1 MLKVIEYDGNLKG
14 IAQKLNNRKEE
25 ISIEVNNA
33 VNDIIN
39 DIRKN
44 GNQALINY
52 CRKFDGYQIK
62 DENDFVVSNQEK
74 EETDKPIFK
83 EEVKEERTSK
93 PNLEEKTKEP
103 EKIISKEIS
112 EPEKKKKGN
121 KFWLAIG
128 LIIGFIIGVLFW
140 FVLALIIPDDKMP
153 SAGGN
158 TGTTVVGG
166 TDSQSTENSGSS
178 KKTDVSGATL
188 AFKYVDVS
196 LIPNGL
202 GEGTYKVGKDIDPGE
217 YIAYGL
223 NSVSQIKQFNSL
235 DEQED
240 TEEIDGLFIDL
251 TLEENQYIEV
261 ESGIILPKSTFDM
274 NNLAQYGIYKVG
286 QDIEAGEYKV
296 ASISDSYE
304 SSYEEVDGALGAL
317 EVADE
322 ALGGNVFKTVDLYD
336 GQKYVTLEDGQYVR
350 VVDAALY
357 KN

>member
-1 MLKVIEYDGNLKG
+1 MALIDCPGCGNKVSDRAKACPKCGMNLSLKKKQEEQLLKEKKCSNPQ
-14 IAQKLNNRKEE
+14 IDEESKTLDQTENSIDKEKENETAKPILQESIKEE
-25 ISIEVNNA
+25 KIS
-33 VNDIIN
+33 
-39 DIRKN
+39 
-44 GNQALINY
+44 
-52 CRKFDGYQIK
+52 
-62 DENDFVVSNQEK
+62 
-74 EETDKPIFK
+74 KPIF
-83 EEVKEERTSK
+83 
-93 PNLEEKTKEP
+93 EEKIKEP
-103 EKIISKEIS
+103 EQFIPKEI
-112 EPEKKKKGN
+112 PKPKKKKKGN

-128 LIIGFIIGVLFW
+128 LIIGFILGILFW
-140 FVLALIIPDDKMP
+140 IVLALVLPDDKIP
-153 SAGGN
+153 PAGS
-158 TGTTVVGG
+158 TSTTVVGG
-166 TDSQSTENSGSS
+166 TDSQSTGSS
-178 KKTDVSGATL
+178 SSGKKADVSGATL

-202 GEGTYKVGKDIDPGE
+202 ETGTYKVGKDIDPGE

-223 NSVSQIKQFNSL
+223 YSTAQIKQFNSL

-251 TLEENQYIEV
+251 TLEENQYIEIV
-261 ESGIILPKSTFDM
+261 SGIVVPKSTFDM

-317 EVADE
+317 EVADD
-322 ALGGNVFKTVDLYD
+322 ALGGNVLKTVDLYD

-350 VVDAALY
+350 VVDVALY

>member
-1 MLKVIEYDGNLKG
+1 M
-14 IAQKLNNRKEE
+14 
-25 ISIEVNNA
+25 
-33 VNDIIN
+33 
-39 DIRKN
+39 
-44 GNQALINY
+44 ALIDCPGCGNKVSDRAKA
-52 CRKFDGYQIK
+52 CPKCGMNLSLKKKQEEQLKEVKHNNPQLEEQPKVQTEELKEIK
-62 DENDFVVSNQEK
+62 EK
-74 EETDKPIFK
+74 ETDKLIFK

-93 PNLEEKTKEP
+93 PSLEKVKEP
-103 EKIISKEIS
+103 EQLISKEIS
-112 EPEKKKKGN
+112 EPKKKKKGN

-128 LIIGFIIGVLFW
+128 LIIGFILGVLFW

-153 SAGGN
+153 SAGN
-158 TGTTVVGG
+158 TGITVVGG
-166 TDSQSTENSGSS
+166 TDSQGTESDSS

-188 AFKYVDVS
+188 AFKYIDVS

-202 GEGTYKVGKDIDPGE
+202 EAGTYKVGKDIDPGE

-223 NSVSQIKQFNSL
+223 NSVAQIKQFNSL

-240 TEEIDGLFIDL
+240 TEEIDGLFLDI

-261 ESGIILPKSTFDM
+261 VSGIVLPKNTFDM
-274 NNLAQYGIYKVG
+274 NNPAQYGIYKVG
-286 QDIEAGEYKV
+286 QDVEAGEYKV
-296 ASISDSYE
+296 ASISDEYE
-304 SSYEEVDGALGAL
+304 SSYESVSGSLGAC

-322 ALGGNVFKTVDLYD
+322 ALGGNVLKTVDLYD

>member
-1 MLKVIEYDGNLKG
+1 MALIDCPGCGNKVSDRAKACPKCGMNLSLKKKQEEQLKEVKHNNLKVDEEQKQLDQPKVQTEELKK
-14 IAQKLNNRKEE
+14 IKE
-25 ISIEVNNA
+25 
-33 VNDIIN
+33 
-39 DIRKN
+39 
-44 GNQALINY
+44 
-52 CRKFDGYQIK
+52 
-62 DENDFVVSNQEK
+62 

>member
-1 MLKVIEYDGNLKG
+1 M
-14 IAQKLNNRKEE
+14 
-25 ISIEVNNA
+25 
-33 VNDIIN
+33 
-39 DIRKN
+39 
-44 GNQALINY
+44 
-52 CRKFDGYQIK
+52 
-62 DENDFVVSNQEK
+62 
-74 EETDKPIFK
+74 
-83 EEVKEERTSK
+83 
-93 PNLEEKTKEP
+93 
-103 EKIISKEIS
+103 
-112 EPEKKKKGN
+112 
-121 KFWLAIG
+121 
-128 LIIGFIIGVLFW
+128 GFILGFLSW
-140 FVLALIIPDDKMP
+140 FVLALVIPDDKVP
-153 SAGGN
+153 STEN
-158 TGTTVVGG
+158 TSTTVVGG
-166 TDSQSTENSGSS
+166 TDSQSTGSSGSS

-261 ESGIILPKSTFDM
+261 ESGIVLPKSTFDM
-274 NNLAQYGIYKVG
+274 NNLTQYGIYKVG

-322 ALGGNVFKTVDLYD
+322 ALGGNVLKKVDLYD

>member
-1 MLKVIEYDGNLKG
+1 M
-14 IAQKLNNRKEE
+14 
-25 ISIEVNNA
+25 
-33 VNDIIN
+33 
-39 DIRKN
+39 
-44 GNQALINY
+44 ALIDCPGCGNKVSDRAKA
-52 CRKFDGYQIK
+52 CPKCGMNLSLKKKQDEQPKQLDQPKVQTEELKKIK
-62 DENDFVVSNQEK
+62 E
-74 EETDKPIFK
+74 EETDKLIFK
-83 EEVKEERTSK
+83 EEVKKKETSK
-93 PNLEEKTKEP
+93 PNLEEKIKEP
-103 EKIISKEIS
+103 EQIIPKEIPKS
-112 EPEKKKKGN
+112 PRKKKGN
-121 KFWLAIG
+121 SFWLVTG
-128 LIIGFIIGVLFW
+128 LVIGFILGVLFW
-140 FVLALIIPDDKMP
+140 FVLALIIPDDKIP
-153 SAGGN
+153 SARS
-158 TGTTVVGG
+158 TSTTVVGG
-166 TDSQSTENSGSS
+166 TDSQGSGSDSS

-202 GEGTYKVGKDIDPGE
+202 GAGTYKIGKDIDPGE

-223 NSVSQIKQFNSL
+223 NSVAQIKQFNSL

-261 ESGIILPKSTFDM
+261 ESGIVLPKSTFDM

-296 ASISDSYE
+296 ASISDEYE
-304 SSYEEVDGALGAL
+304 SSYESVSGSLGAC

-322 ALGGNVFKTVDLYD
+322 ALGGNVLKTVDLYD

>member
-1 MLKVIEYDGNLKG
+1 MALIDCPGCGNKVSDRAKACPKCGMNLSLKKKDKKAAKELKYDNSQMDEQPKQLAQPETQTEELKEIKEKKKDNFNLQDS
-14 IAQKLNNRKEE
+14 IKEE
-25 ISIEVNNA
+25 KIS
-33 VNDIIN
+33 
-39 DIRKN
+39 
-44 GNQALINY
+44 
-52 CRKFDGYQIK
+52 
-62 DENDFVVSNQEK
+62 
-74 EETDKPIFK
+74 
-83 EEVKEERTSK
+83 SK
-93 PNLEEKTKEP
+93 ILEEKIKEP
-103 EKIISKEIS
+103 EQIIPKKI
-112 EPEKKKKGN
+112 PESPKKKKGN
-121 KFWLAIG
+121 KFWLIIG
-128 LIIGFIIGVLFW
+128 LIIGFILGILFW
-140 FVLALIIPDDKMP
+140 FVLALIIPDDKIAP
-153 SAGGN
+153 ATSSN
-158 TGTTVVGG
+158 TTVVGG
-166 TDSQSTENSGSS
+166 TDSQGTGSNSN

-223 NSVSQIKQFNSL
+223 HSTAQIKQFNSL

-240 TEEIDGLFIDL
+240 AEEIDGLFIDL

-261 ESGIILPKSTFDM
+261 ESGIVLPKSTFDM

-296 ASISDSYE
+296 AAISDSYE

-322 ALGGNVFKTVDLYD
+322 AFGGNVLKTVDLYD

-350 VVDAALY
+350 IVDAALY

>member
-1 MLKVIEYDGNLKG
+1 M
-14 IAQKLNNRKEE
+14 
-25 ISIEVNNA
+25 
-33 VNDIIN
+33 
-39 DIRKN
+39 
-44 GNQALINY
+44 
-52 CRKFDGYQIK
+52 
-62 DENDFVVSNQEK
+62 
-74 EETDKPIFK
+74 
-83 EEVKEERTSK
+83 
-93 PNLEEKTKEP
+93 
-103 EKIISKEIS
+103 
-112 EPEKKKKGN
+112 
-121 KFWLAIG
+121 
-128 LIIGFIIGVLFW
+128 IIGFILGVLFW
-140 FVLALIIPDDKMP
+140 FVLALVIPADKIP
-153 SAGGN
+153 SAGN

-178 KKTDVSGATL
+178 KKDNVSGATL

-202 GEGTYKVGKDIDPGE
+202 GAGTYKVGKDIDPGE

-223 NSVSQIKQFNSL
+223 HSTAQIKQFNSL

-322 ALGGNVFKTVDLYD
+322 ALGGNVLKTVDLYD
-336 GQKYVTLEDGQYVR
+336 GQKYVTLKDGQYVR
-350 VVDAALY
+350 VVDAVLY

>member
-1 MLKVIEYDGNLKG
+1 MALIDCPGCGNKVSDRAKACPKCGMNLSLKKKQEEQLKEVKHNNLKVDEQPKQLDQPKVQTEELKK
-14 IAQKLNNRKEE
+14 IKE
-25 ISIEVNNA
+25 
-33 VNDIIN
+33 
-39 DIRKN
+39 
-44 GNQALINY
+44 
-52 CRKFDGYQIK
+52 
-62 DENDFVVSNQEK
+62 

-128 LIIGFIIGVLFW
+128 LIIGFILGVLFW
-140 FVLALIIPDDKMP
+140 FVLALIIPDDKIP

-202 GEGTYKVGKDIDPGE
+202 GEGTYKVGKDIDSGE

-261 ESGIILPKSTFDM
+261 ESGSLRQQMIKHDIWHADLLKLIFIMRNEGYTLIEIAEQAREDFAMEFD
-274 NNLAQYGIYKVG
+274 GC
-286 QDIEAGEYKV
+286 
-296 ASISDSYE
+296 
-304 SSYEEVDGALGAL
+304 
-317 EVADE
+317 
-322 ALGGNVFKTVDLYD
+322 T
-336 GQKYVTLEDGQYVR
+336 QKDVVR
-350 VVDAALY
+350 VVSKLANRNNGILQSLVAEILEQY
-357 KN
+357 E